1 MKKPLVLVFALMVS
15 AFLVSCS
22 EGSSATD
29 AKGESPAS
37 ESTTAPAEAEA
48 TSATGQE
55 IIDMAYTKI
64 KKGLDDR
71 SITLS
76 ADQEAALKQLINE
89 SGVTK
94 ENFKAK
100 RKEVISKLR
109 SDILTEDQ
117 RTKIGR

>member
-1 MKKPLVLVFALMVS
+1 MKKLLVLVFALMVS

-22 EGSSATD
+22 GGSSATD
-29 AKGESPAS
+29 ATGESPAA

-48 TSATGQE
+48 ASPTGQAIE
-55 IIDMAYTKI
+55 DMVYTKI

-71 SITLS
+71 GITLS
-76 ADQEAALKQLINE
+76 ADQEAALKQLVSE